1 MSRPESRRSFI
12 GKAGLAGAAALAGA
26 GATKPAAAQSPGGKR
41 IVGGSPFRTFSRATV
56 FDRVVHVAGVVGQA
70 PSGEMASSEFEPQC
84 RQAMENL
91 KASVEASGSSMDRVL
106 KCNCFLTSY
115 DDFAAFNKVYVTYFP
130 TDPPARSTVVVKALV
145 VPGAKLEID
154 CIAHL

>member
-1 MSRPESRRSFI
+1 MSQPESRRSFI
-12 GKAGLAGAAALAGA
+12 GKAGIVGAAALAGA
-26 GATKPAAAQSPGGKR
+26 HASTAAAAQSPAGKK
-41 IVGGSPFRTFSRATV
+41 IVGGSPFKTFSRATV
-56 FDRVVHVAGVVGQA
+56 FERVVHVTGVVGQTQ
-70 PSGEMASSEFEPQC
+70 SGDMASSEFEPQC

-106 KCNCFLTSY
+106 KCNCFLTSF
-115 DDFAAFNKVYVTYFP
+115 DDFATFNRIYVTYFP
-130 TDPPARSTVVVKALV
+130 TAPPARSTVVVKDLV